1 MPKKYEMRVI
11 HTYAD
16 AYAVGAKYITSS
28 AKAVP
33 RFKEGV
39 DVPFPEQLS
48 DPKWEISLPAL
59 ENTLRYIMEFLHHQC
74 YMLCIGDNDVL
85 MCKLDVQ
92 TTAPIFRDILEQP
105 LNNSEINPTQAKNI
119 RETVDKNIDKLRV
132 MQCIVKPFVSSSK
145 TENKTNE
152 YLELVRGLNLPNGVF
167 ILNLTDAVILRNDGK
182 MPFTMVTGKTDLGEY
197 NFDKH
202 IPILSISGQRKY
214 LDIPIPN
221 YDDVMF
227 VLKYPKKY
235 AAIKNNY
242 VGAKVVK
249 SNPDPTYTT
258 NWDDKKIAKAV
269 FRGGPTGCGYTD
281 ETNMRIRLAKMKS
294 RHLDAKL
301 TVKDGNESVD
311 TKAIKFD
318 PKYGLGSMN
327 THIGA
332 SGNFLT
338 MADQSRYKYIIHV
351 DGNVNAYRLL
361 ATMLTGSLILR
372 VTSQYT
378 SWVDHMMQHMVHYV
392 PVKADLSDLLDVI
405 RWCER
410 NDDKC
415 KEIAQNGM
423 NFARSI
429 LSKTYIQ
436 SYFKNALWSLSEGR
450 PITILGEMANKTAKK
465 RKSPVVVAVA
475 AAKNKTRKVTKATKD
490 AVKKA
495 KEDEKKAKEAAK
507 EEEKR
512 AKEQEKKAKEAAKEQ
527 EKRAK
532 EEEKKAKE
540 AAKEQEKAAK
550 EAAKEQEKLAK
561 AEKKKPKEAAIKAT
575 DDEKMTENVVIEDN
589 KKKCG
594 RHETFNMSRKRC
606 EIKPYTKWQKVETAE
621 GVFRK
626 IPSDLKDI
634 IGEERFKR
642 EYEDVIDVATGEK
655 IKILL
660 VDTKKPK

>member
-28 AKAVP
+28 AKMVP
-33 RFKEGV
+33 RLSEGTYV
-39 DVPFPEQLS
+39 SFPEQLS

-59 ENTLRYIMEFLHHQC
+59 ENTLRYVMELLHHQC

-119 RETVDKNIDKLRV
+119 RETVDKNIDRLRV
-132 MQCIVKPFVSSSK
+132 MQCIVKPFASSSSK

-227 VLKYPKKY
+227 VLKHPKKY
-235 AAIKNNY
+235 AKINNGY
-242 VGAKVVK
+242 VGAKVTK
-249 SNPDPTYTT
+249 MNPDPSYTT

-269 FRGGPTGCGYTD
+269 FRGGPTGCGYTE
-281 ETNMRIRLAKMKS
+281 ETNMRIKLAKMKS
-294 RHLDAKL
+294 RYLDAKL

-429 LSKTYIQ
+429 LNKTYIQ

-450 PITILGEMANKTAKK
+450 SVTILGEMTNKTAKK
-465 RKSPVVVAVA
+465 RKSPVVVVA
-475 AAKNKTRKVTKATKD
+475 ATVKNKTRKVDKATKATM
-490 AVKKA
+490 
-495 KEDEKKAKEAAK
+495 KKAKEAAK

-512 AKEQEKKAKEAAKEQ
+512 AKEE
-527 EKRAK
+527 EKR
-532 EEEKKAKE
+532 
-540 AAKEQEKAAK
+540 AKEQEKAAK
-550 EAAKEQEKLAK
+550 EAAKEQEKKAKEEEKRAKEAAKEQEKKAKEEEKKAK
-561 AEKKKPKEAAIKAT
+561 AEAKEEEKRVKAEAKKEKAAVK
-575 DDEKMTENVVIEDN
+575 
-589 KKKCG
+589 
-594 RHETFNMSRKRC
+594 
-606 EIKPYTKWQKVETAE
+606 
-621 GVFRK
+621 
-626 IPSDLKDI
+626 
-634 IGEERFKR
+634 
-642 EYEDVIDVATGEK
+642 
-655 IKILL
+655 
-660 VDTKKPK
+660 

>member
-16 AYAVGAKYITSS
+16 AYAVGAKYITPS
-28 AKAVP
+28 AKAIP
-33 RFKEGV
+33 RLSEGV

-59 ENTLRYIMEFLHHQC
+59 QNTLRYVMELLHHQC

-132 MQCIVKPFVSSSK
+132 MQCIVKPFASSTN

-152 YLELVRGLNLPNGVF
+152 YLELIRGLNLPNGVF

-227 VLKYPKKY
+227 VLKYPQKY
-235 AAIKNNY
+235 AAIKNGY

-249 SNPDPTYTT
+249 SNPDPSYTT

-436 SYFKNALWSLSEGR
+436 SYIKNTLWSLSKGR
-450 PITILGEMANKTAKK
+450 PVGEMANKTAKK
-465 RKSPVVVAVA
+465 RKSPVVVVAV
-475 AAKNKTRKVTKATKD
+475 AKNKTRKVTKD
-490 AVKKA
+490 AI
-495 KEDEKKAKEAAK
+495 
-507 EEEKR
+507 
-512 AKEQEKKAKEAAKEQ
+512 KEQEKAAKEAAKEQ

-532 EEEKKAKE
+532 EQEKRAKE
-540 AAKEQEKAAK
+540 AAKEQEKRAKEAAKEQEKKAK

-594 RHETFNMSRKRC
+594 RYEYFNMSRKRC
-606 EIKPYTKWQKVETAE
+606 EIRPYTRWEKVKTAE

-642 EYEDVIDVATGEK
+642 EYEDVIDLATGEK

-660 VDTKKPK
+660 VDTKKPKPK

>member
-1 MPKKYEMRVI
+1 
-11 HTYAD
+11 
-16 AYAVGAKYITSS
+16 
-28 AKAVP
+28 
-33 RFKEGV
+33 
-39 DVPFPEQLS
+39 
-48 DPKWEISLPAL
+48 
-59 ENTLRYIMEFLHHQC
+59 
-74 YMLCIGDNDVL
+74 
-85 MCKLDVQ
+85 
-92 TTAPIFRDILEQP
+92 
-105 LNNSEINPTQAKNI
+105 
-119 RETVDKNIDKLRV
+119 
-132 MQCIVKPFVSSSK
+132 
-145 TENKTNE
+145 
-152 YLELVRGLNLPNGVF
+152 
-167 ILNLTDAVILRNDGK
+167 

-227 VLKYPKKY
+227 VLKYPQKY
-235 AAIKNNY
+235 AAIKNGY

-249 SNPDPTYTT
+249 SNPDPSYTT

-436 SYFKNALWSLSEGR
+436 SYFKNTLWSLSEGR
-450 PITILGEMANKTAKK
+450 PVTILGEMVNKTAKK

-495 KEDEKKAKEAAK
+495 KE
-507 EEEKR
+507 
-512 AKEQEKKAKEAAKEQ
+512 
-527 EKRAK
+527 
-532 EEEKKAKE
+532 EEKKAKE

-550 EAAKEQEKLAK
+550 EAAKEQEKAAKEAAKEEEKRAKEEEKRAKEAAK
-561 AEKKKPKEAAIKAT
+561 AEEKRAKEEEKRAKEEERRAKEEERRAKEEEKRIKAEAKRAKEE
-575 DDEKMTENVVIEDN
+575 EKKA
-589 KKKCG
+589 KK
-594 RHETFNMSRKRC
+594 
-606 EIKPYTKWQKVETAE
+606 
-621 GVFRK
+621 
-626 IPSDLKDI
+626 
-634 IGEERFKR
+634 
-642 EYEDVIDVATGEK
+642 EK
-655 IKILL
+655 AAVK
-660 VDTKKPK
+660 

>member
-28 AKAVP
+28 AKTVP
-33 RFKEGV
+33 RLSEGV
-39 DVPFPEQLS
+39 VVPFPEQLS

-59 ENTLRYIMEFLHHQC
+59 ENTLRYIMELLHHQC

-92 TTAPIFRDILEQP
+92 TTAPIFREILEQP

-119 RETVDKNIDKLRV
+119 RETVDKNIDRLRV
-132 MQCIVKPFVSSSK
+132 MQCIVKPFASSSSSSS
-145 TENKTNE
+145 NTNE
-152 YLELVRGLNLPNGVF
+152 YLELIRGLNLPNGVF

-227 VLKYPKKY
+227 VLKHPQKY
-235 AAIKNNY
+235 AAIKNGY
-242 VGAKVVK
+242 VGAKVTK
-249 SNPDPTYTT
+249 MNPDPSYTT

-281 ETNMRIRLAKMKS
+281 ETNMRILLAKMKS

-332 SGNFLT
+332 SGNFLN

-429 LSKTYIQ
+429 LNKTYIQ

-450 PITILGEMANKTAKK
+450 PVTILGEMENKTAKK
-465 RKSPVVVAVA
+465 RKSPVVAVA
-475 AAKNKTRKVTKATKD
+475 AVKNKTRKVDKATKD

-495 KEDEKKAKEAAK
+495 KE
-507 EEEKR
+507 
-512 AKEQEKKAKEAAKEQ
+512 AAKEQ
-527 EKRAK
+527 DKA
-532 EEEKKAKE
+532 AKE

-550 EAAKEQEKLAK
+550 EAAKEQEKRAKKAAKEEEKLAK
-561 AEKKKPKEAAIKAT
+561 AEKKKPKEDKKAAVIEAT
-575 DDEKMTENVVIEDN
+575 YDEKTTENVVIED
-589 KKKCG
+589 KKKQCG
-594 RHETFNMSRKRC
+594 RHEYYNASRKRC
-606 EIKPYTKWQKVETAE
+606 EIKPYTNWQKVETVE

-660 VDTKKPK
+660 VDRKKPK